1 MLYSLKTVP
10 PLRKLKHAPRN
21 FAATQSCAQ
30 CIALIAGAEVDFC
43 LVRQQLASSKSAREG
58 ADQ

>member
-43 LVRQQLASSKSAREG
+43 LVEAAAGFIKISKRKS
-58 ADQ
+58 